1 MYDVEIFRIIE
12 EKNVIGDVEFNLVL
26 MLKFEDNYFKVFS
39 WKDKEKQLY
48 YSVVV

>member
-39 WKDKEKQLY
+39 GKDKEKQLY